1 MSLTV
6 LEGRWEEICARA
18 LELQGRRV
26 RLIVLPE
33 AEEATT
39 IAHASML
46 EFLGDY
52 VGSVQGSNEPV
63 SEQAEAIIGE
73 IPAERARGEGL
84 DV

>member
-1 MSLTV
+1 MSLTII
-6 LEGRWEEICARA
+6 EGRWEEICVRA
-18 LELQGRRV
+18 PELQGRRV

-39 IAHASML
+39 SAHASML

-52 VGSVQGSNEPV
+52 VGSVQGGHEPV
-63 SEQAEAIIGE
+63 SEQAEATFGE
-73 IPAERARGEGL
+73 ILAEKARSEGL

>member
-1 MSLTV
+1 
-6 LEGRWEEICARA
+6 
-18 LELQGRRV
+18 
-26 RLIVLPE
+26 
-33 AEEATT
+33 
-39 IAHASML
+39 ML

-73 IPAERARGEGL
+73 ILAERARAEGL

>member
-6 LEGRWEEICARA
+6 IEGRWEEICARA
-18 LELQGRRV
+18 SELQGRRV

-33 AEEATT
+33 AEEATAVEQT
-39 IAHASML
+39 SML

-52 VGSVQGSNEPV
+52 VGSVQGSSEPV
-63 SEQAEAIIGE
+63 SEQAEAIVGDIL
-73 IPAERARGEGL
+73 AERARAEGL